1 MPPAVTDA
9 YATAAEYRAGIKKTD
24 SSVDTAILADLK
36 AMSRVIE
43 TAAGGRFFTKDAA
56 AVAMLFDKPWRVDRD
71 TGFYRLRVGDI
82 AAVTNFEIK
91 VDTDRD
97 GSFADETAW
106 AAGDYELWP
115 LNAALGA
122 EAWPWDTIAIPTW
135 SNQSV
140 PSGLRVQV
148 TAIWGWPAV
157 PEAIKRAC
165 IELTGI
171 LRLETPR
178 ANRTMNLSLNEV
190 TSMSRQAADI
200 VSTLQ
205 EAYANLVVV

>member
-1 MPPAVTDA
+1 MPAAVTDG
-9 YATAAEYRAGIKKTD
+9 YATAAEYRAAIKKSD
-24 SSVDTAILADLK
+24 SSVDAAILTDLK
-36 AMSRVIE
+36 GMSRVIE
-43 TAAGGRFFTKDAA
+43 VATGRFFTKDAA
-56 AVAMLFDKPWRVDRD
+56 AVARLFDQRWRVDRD
-71 TGFYRLRVGDI
+71 TGFYKLRVGDI
-82 AAVTNFEIK
+82 ASTSNFAIK

-106 AAGDYELWP
+106 DAADYELWP
-115 LNAALGA
+115 LNAPLGA
-122 EAWPWDTIAIPTW
+122 EAWPWDTIA
-135 SNQSV
+135 V
-140 PSGLRVQV
+140 PSWSTKSAPVGLRVQV

-178 ANRTMNLSLNEV
+178 ANRTLNLTVNEV

-200 VSTLQ
+200 ISALQ
-205 EAYANLVVV
+205 EAYALEVVV